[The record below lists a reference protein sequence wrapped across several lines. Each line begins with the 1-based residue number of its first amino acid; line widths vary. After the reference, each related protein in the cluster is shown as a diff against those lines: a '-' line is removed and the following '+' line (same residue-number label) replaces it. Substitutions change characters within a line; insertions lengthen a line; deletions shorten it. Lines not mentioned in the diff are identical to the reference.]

1 MVYALDSREEGAVA
15 RKTVIAVSNLKGG
28 VGKSTTSIYLA
39 GAAVRT
45 GRGPVTLIDADPQA
59 SSAEWLETAP
69 IDGVELVE
77 APTTRLVARALDQV
91 GRHLV
96 VVDTPP
102 GAGDE
107 KIVRAVLDTA
117 DVVIIPTRAGG
128 PEASRVLATLSLVPE
143 RTPRGIV
150 VCAARTGTR
159 DLEETVAAWLEA
171 GQLIWGVIPERV
183 TIASGAAAPLSPVG
197 LAHYENVLL
206 RALAEA

>member
-1 MVYALDSREEGAVA
+1 VA
-15 RKTVIAVSNLKGG
+15 RRVVIAVSNLKGG

-45 GRGPVTLIDADPQA
+45 GRAPVTVVDADPQA
-59 SSAEWLETAP
+59 SSAEWLEAAP
-69 IDGVELVE
+69 LEGVQLVE
-77 APTTRLVARALDQV
+77 APTARLVARALEQA

-107 KIVRAVLDTA
+107 KIVRAVLEVA

-128 PEASRVLATLSLVPE
+128 PETSRVFTTLSLVPAS
-143 RTPRGIV
+143 TPRGIV

-159 DLEETVAAWLEA
+159 DLEETVAGWRES
-171 GQLIWGVIPERV
+171 GQNIWGVIPERV
-183 TIASGAAAPLSPVG
+183 TIASGAAAPLSTVG

-206 RALAEA
+206 SALAVA